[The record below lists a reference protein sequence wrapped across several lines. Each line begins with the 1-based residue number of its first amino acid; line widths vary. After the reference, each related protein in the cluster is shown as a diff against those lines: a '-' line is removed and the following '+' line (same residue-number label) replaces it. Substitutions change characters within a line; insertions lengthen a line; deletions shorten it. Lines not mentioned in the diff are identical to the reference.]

1 MSTVESPTG
10 PDPSDGPSQF
20 EQANSRREVV
30 FDVLSNARRR
40 QVVHYLLQRGEDQV
54 TLRELSRQIA
64 AWENDI
70 DREVVD
76 TTQRKRVYT
85 ALRQSHLPTLARNG
99 FVDYDDD
106 RSIVRPTEK
115 VADLR
120 VYLEVVPGKEM
131 PWSVYYTGLGL
142 LLVSVTVAKLA
153 GVFPFGEVPA
163 VIWTAIFAALVTGS
177 GLAHVLKQREMRLGS
192 DGPPPSGR

>member
-1 MSTVESPTG
+1 MSTAESPTG
-10 PDPSDGPSQF
+10 AGPADDRSQIV
-20 EQANSRREVV
+20 NGDSRRGTV
-30 FDVLSNARRR
+30 FEVLSNARRR
-40 QVVHYLLQRGEDQV
+40 QVVHYLLQEGDGQV

-64 AWENDI
+64 AWENDV
-70 DREVVD
+70 DPQVVN

-106 RSIVRPTEK
+106 RSVVRPTEK
-115 VADLR
+115 VANLE
-120 VYLEVVPGKEM
+120 VYLEVVPGKEV

-142 LLVSVTVAKLA
+142 LLLSVTVAKLV

-163 VIWTAIFAALVTGS
+163 VLWAAIFAALVTGS
-177 GLAHVLKQREMRLGS
+177 GLVHVLKQRRMRLGS
-192 DGPPPSGR
+192 DGLPPSSR